1 MPEIKHE
8 VKTYEVNYQCDECSK
23 GNMIPINHHND
34 LVWREFIDHKCD
46 HCGHI
51 CNFKKQY
58 PYIKYEP

>member
-34 LVWREFIDHKCD
+34 CSMARI
-46 HCGHI
+46 
-51 CNFKKQY
+51 Y
-58 PYIKYEP
+58 